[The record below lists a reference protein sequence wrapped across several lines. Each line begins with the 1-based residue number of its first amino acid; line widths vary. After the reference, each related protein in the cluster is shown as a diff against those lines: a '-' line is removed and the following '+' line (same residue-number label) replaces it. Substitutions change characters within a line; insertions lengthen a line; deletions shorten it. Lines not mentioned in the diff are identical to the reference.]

1 MENKI
6 KDLKESPL
14 YNLSLVNKEL
24 FHSNF
29 IAWFGKTYPKLFIV
43 LIEGLLDG
51 KKWLDGDKFDI
62 RREFLNIFAIWCRIC
77 RCNNKTMGI

>member
-29 IAWFGKTYPKLFIV
+29 IAWFGKTYP
-43 LIEGLLDG
+43 
-51 KKWLDGDKFDI
+51 
-62 RREFLNIFAIWCRIC
+62 AYY
-77 RCNNKTMGI
+77 